1 MQLNLSRKSL
11 ESNLDKIYFEKIQ
24 QTSMVTQH
32 LARAAKPCV
41 FRGRFSTC
49 PIRSAGLSIEVDL
62 LWQILSLADFATEA
76 TGHAVLTLGTEA
88 AVCVDGTTHHVA
100 PETPML
106 RI

>member
-1 MQLNLSRKSL
+1 
-11 ESNLDKIYFEKIQ
+11 
-24 QTSMVTQH
+24 MVTQH

-49 PIRSAGLSIEVDL
+49 SNRSAGLSIEVDL
-62 LWQILSLADFATEA
+62 LRKILNLADFATEA
-76 TGHAVLTLGTEA
+76 TGHAVFTLRTEA